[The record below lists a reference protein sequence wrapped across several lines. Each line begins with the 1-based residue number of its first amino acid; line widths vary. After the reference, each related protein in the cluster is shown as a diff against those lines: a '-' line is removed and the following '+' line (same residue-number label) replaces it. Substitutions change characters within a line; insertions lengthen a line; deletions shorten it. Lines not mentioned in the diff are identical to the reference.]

1 MTANKSRNSSK
12 KSNRISRHSAGCL
25 CLIIDY
31 AKGKGIFSDPVGK
44 RTILIYQII
53 STLAKNAEPAV
64 SEPKLYYEGT
74 GSILL
79 DVSDGAFDSR
89 SQRRILEIAD
99 ALLAVSG
106 ILETVPGMNN
116 LMVVFDPLAIEGEE
130 LEARIVA
137 AWQQAAGDVDDGPI
151 REVPVVYGGE
161 AGPDLS
167 AFANAKGLSEAE
179 VIARHSHA
187 IYSVAAVGAMPG
199 FVYLSGLDPSLAA
212 PRLSNPRSAVPKGSV
227 IVGGAQAGIMPVTAP
242 SGWHILGRTSLEL
255 FDPERERPALFR
267 PGDRIRFVA
276 EKAP

>member
-1 MTANKSRNSSK
+1 M
-12 KSNRISRHSAGCL
+12 
-25 CLIIDY
+25 
-31 AKGKGIFSDPVGK
+31 
-44 RTILIYQII
+44 
-53 STLAKNAEPAV
+53 PAV
-64 SEPKLYYEGT
+64 NEPKLYYEGT
-74 GSILL
+74 GSILV

-99 ALLAVSG
+99 ALLPVPG

-116 LMVVFDPLAIEGEE
+116 LMVVFDPFCLEGEE
-130 LEARIVA
+130 LEAAIRS
-137 AWQQAAGDVDDGPI
+137 AWHRAKGDGDDGPI
-151 REVPVVYGGE
+151 REVPVVFGGE
-161 AGPDLS
+161 SGPDLS

-267 PGDRIRFVA
+267 PGDRIRFVQ
-276 EKAP
+276 ERVR